1 VDGADVSLFAA
12 FDVASGLM
20 TFFFLD
26 DFDVDDDFFFFF
38 LVGSSAAA
46 RSWWLGCI
54 NRGSEG
60 DDRKE
65 ERRGTKRWRLE

>member
-1 VDGADVSLFAA
+1 MEGADVSLFAA

-46 RSWWLGCI
+46 WSL
-54 NRGSEG
+54 SFEEG
-60 DDRKE
+60 RKE
-65 ERRGTKRWRLE
+65 GHEGRD